1 MQKLNEREE
10 IQTTFKA
17 EILKA
22 VSGDRHVNGG
32 RTETL
37 TNLDC
42 RWAGIA

>member
-10 IQTTFKA
+10 IQITFQA

-22 VSGDRHVNGG
+22 VSGDRHVNGR

-37 TNLDC
+37 ANLDC
-42 RWAGIA
+42 RWVGIA